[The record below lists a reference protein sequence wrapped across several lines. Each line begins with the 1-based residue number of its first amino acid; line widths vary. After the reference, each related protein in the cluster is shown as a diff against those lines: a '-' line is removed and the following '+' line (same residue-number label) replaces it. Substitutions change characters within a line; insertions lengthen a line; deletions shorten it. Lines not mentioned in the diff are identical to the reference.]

1 MLRFYRNRKLV
12 GKRNDKFDQ
21 RITRVMINNFLV
33 ENGFEATEQ
42 EYLKASRLEK
52 SNVFEFP
59 SEDIQVLT
67 NNLKGE
73 STALNG
79 LAIFKTLRD
88 TLNHYE
94 LKRMPKILDYGCGW
108 GRITRLMATLSD
120 DANVHGVDVDSRLI
134 ASANECA
141 STIQFSEIESMGTLP
156 FDADYLDLAFANSVF
171 SHLSEVS
178 AIATLGELTRVLSPD
193 GLLIVSVLEH
203 VEMEKFYSN
212 PKQKEWIE
220 KVLGG
225 QGEAEQSLLQN
236 NFVWGDTKRWD
247 NYGIAIMND
256 VWLNHT
262 LASFGAELVGA
273 YRTNEAGSQNYKV
286 IKIKWFSCELIFGF
300 EAR

>member
-1 MLRFYRNRKLV
+1 MLCFYRKRIFV
-12 GKRNDKFDQ
+12 GRINDRFNQ
-21 RITRVMINNFLV
+21 RITRAMINNFFL
-33 ENGFEATEQ
+33 ENGFDATEQ
-42 EYLKASRLEK
+42 EYLKASRLEQ

-73 STALNG
+73 STALSG

-88 TLNHYE
+88 TLNQHE
-94 LKRMPKILDYGCGW
+94 LKRLPKILDYGCGW

-120 DANVHGVDVDSRLI
+120 DGNIHGVDVDSRLI
-134 ASANECA
+134 SSASECA
-141 STIQFSEIESMGTLP
+141 STIRFSEIESMGTLP
-156 FDADYLDLAFANSVF
+156 FDTDYLDLAFANSVF

-193 GLLIVSVLEH
+193 GLLIISVLEQ

-212 PKQKEWIE
+212 VKQKDWIE

-225 QGEAEQSLLQN
+225 QGEAEQGLRQN

-273 YRTNEAGSQNYKV
+273 YRTNEAGTQNYKV
-286 IKIKWFSCELIFGF
+286 IKIK
-300 EAR
+300 

>member
-1 MLRFYRNRKLV
+1 
-12 GKRNDKFDQ
+12 
-21 RITRVMINNFLV
+21 MINSFFV
-33 ENGFEATEQ
+33 ENGFDATEH

-73 STALNG
+73 STALSG

-88 TLNHYE
+88 TLNQYE
-94 LKRMPKILDYGCGW
+94 LKHTPKILDYGCGW

-120 DANVHGVDVDSRLI
+120 DGNIYGVDVDSRLI
-134 ASANECA
+134 ASATECA
-141 STIQFSEIESMGTLP
+141 STIQFDEVESMGTLP
-156 FDADYLDLAFANSVF
+156 FANDALDLAFANSVF

-178 AIATLGELTRVLSPD
+178 AIATLSELIRVLSPD
-193 GLLIVSVLEH
+193 GLLIVSVLEQG
-203 VEMEKFYSN
+203 EMQKFYSN
-212 PKQKEWIE
+212 VKQKEWIE

-225 QGEAEQSLLQN
+225 QCEAEQSLLQN

-247 NYGIAIMND
+247 NYGIAIMNES
-256 VWLNHT
+256 WLSDT
-262 LASFGAELVGA
+262 LSSLGAELVAA

-286 IKIKWFSCELIFGF
+286 IKIK
-300 EAR
+300 

>member
-1 MLRFYRNRKLV
+1 MLCFYRKRIFV
-12 GKRNDKFDQ
+12 GRINDRFNQ
-21 RITRVMINNFLV
+21 RITRAMINNFFL
-33 ENGFEATEQ
+33 ENGFDATEQ
-42 EYLKASRLEK
+42 EYLKASRLEQ

-73 STALNG
+73 LTALSG

-88 TLNHYE
+88 TLNQHE
-94 LKRMPKILDYGCGW
+94 LKRLPKILDYGCGW

-120 DANVHGVDVDSRLI
+120 DGNIHGVDVDSRLI
-134 ASANECA
+134 SSANECA
-141 STIQFSEIESMGTLP
+141 STIRFSEIESMGTLP
-156 FDADYLDLAFANSVF
+156 FDTDYLDLAFANSVF

-193 GLLIVSVLEH
+193 GLLIISVLEQ

-212 PKQKEWIE
+212 VKQKDWIE

-225 QGEAEQSLLQN
+225 QGEAEQGLRQN

-273 YRTNEAGSQNYKV
+273 YRTNEAGTQNYKV
-286 IKIKWFSCELIFGF
+286 IKIK
-300 EAR
+300 

>member
-1 MLRFYRNRKLV
+1 
-12 GKRNDKFDQ
+12 
-21 RITRVMINNFLV
+21 MINNFFL
-33 ENGFEATEQ
+33 ENGFDATEQ
-42 EYLKASRLEK
+42 EYLKASRLEQ

-73 STALNG
+73 STALSG

-88 TLNHYE
+88 TLNQHE
-94 LKRMPKILDYGCGW
+94 LKRLPKILDYGCGW

-120 DANVHGVDVDSRLI
+120 DGNIHGVDVDSRLI
-134 ASANECA
+134 SSANECA
-141 STIQFSEIESMGTLP
+141 TTIRFSEIESMGTLP
-156 FDADYLDLAFANSVF
+156 FDTDYLDLAFANSVF

-193 GLLIVSVLEH
+193 GLLIISVLEQ

-212 PKQKEWIE
+212 VKQKDWIE

-225 QGEAEQSLLQN
+225 QGEAEQGLRQN

-273 YRTNEAGSQNYKV
+273 YRTNEAGTQNYKV
-286 IKIKWFSCELIFGF
+286 IKIK
-300 EAR
+300 

>member
-1 MLRFYRNRKLV
+1 
-12 GKRNDKFDQ
+12 
-21 RITRVMINNFLV
+21 MINNFFV
-33 ENGFEATEQ
+33 ENGYEATVQ
-42 EYLKASRLEK
+42 EYLRASRLEK

-73 STALNG
+73 STALSG

-88 TLNHYE
+88 TLNQYE

-120 DANVHGVDVDSRLI
+120 DGNIHGVDVDSRLI
-134 ASANECA
+134 SSANECV
-141 STIQFSEIESMGTLP
+141 STIRFSEIESMGTLP
-156 FDADYLDLAFANSVF
+156 FDTDYLDLAFANSVF

-193 GLLIVSVLEH
+193 GLLIVSVLEQG
-203 VEMEKFYSN
+203 EMEKFYSN
-212 PKQKEWIE
+212 VKQQEWIE
-220 KVLGG
+220 KVLGDR
-225 QGEAEQSLLQN
+225 GEAEQRLKQN

-247 NYGIAIMND
+247 NYGIAIMNES
-256 VWLNHT
+256 WLTDT
-262 LASFGAELVGA
+262 LSSFGAELVGA

-286 IKIKWFSCELIFGF
+286 IKIK
-300 EAR
+300 

>member
-1 MLRFYRNRKLV
+1 MILRCYRKRTLV
-12 GKRNDKFDQ
+12 GRINGKFYQ
-21 RITRVMINNFLV
+21 WITGVMINNFFV

-42 EYLKASRLEK
+42 EYLNASKFEK

-59 SEDIQVLT
+59 SEDIQIIT

-73 STALNG
+73 STALSG
-79 LAIFKTLRD
+79 LAIFKTLRAALSD
-88 TLNHYE
+88 YE
-94 LKRMPKILDYGCGW
+94 LKHMPKILDYGCGW

-141 STIQFSEIESMGTLP
+141 STIRFSEIESMGTLP

-193 GLLIVSVLEH
+193 GLLIISVLEQG
-203 VEMEKFYSN
+203 EMEKFYSN
-212 PKQKEWIE
+212 VKQKGWIE

-225 QGEAEQSLLQN
+225 QGEAEQRLKQN

-262 LASFGAELVGA
+262 LSSFGAELVGA

-286 IKIKWFSCELIFGF
+286 IKIK
-300 EAR
+300 

>member
-1 MLRFYRNRKLV
+1 
-12 GKRNDKFDQ
+12 
-21 RITRVMINNFLV
+21 MINNFFV

-42 EYLKASRLEK
+42 EYLNASKFEK

-59 SEDIQVLT
+59 SEDIQIIT

-73 STALNG
+73 STALSG
-79 LAIFKTLRD
+79 LAIFKTLRAALSD
-88 TLNHYE
+88 YE
-94 LKRMPKILDYGCGW
+94 LKHMPKILDYGCGW

-141 STIQFSEIESMGTLP
+141 STIRFSEIESMGTLP
-156 FDADYLDLAFANSVF
+156 FDTDYLDLAFANSVF

-193 GLLIVSVLEH
+193 GLLIISVLEQG
-203 VEMEKFYSN
+203 EMEKFYSN
-212 PKQKEWIE
+212 VKQKEWIE

-225 QGEAEQSLLQN
+225 QGEAEQRLKQN

-262 LASFGAELVGA
+262 LSSFGAELVGA

-286 IKIKWFSCELIFGF
+286 IKIK
-300 EAR
+300 